1 MQSLTANIPLNA
13 PAHWAVW
20 QRRLFEALD
29 QSVQPFLDHFTREDG
44 EFIWQDEW
52 GGGSPDDFYEPFF
65 NWPLVYLMGGGE
77 HLLHLADH
85 QWEAITRQ
93 LTRLGTVSKE
103 YGIREDQMHQAES
116 DVCFYHLCLAHP
128 NAPRRVERACRFAG
142 FYLNEDPEA
151 QNYDPEHKILRSGLN
166 GSHGPYF
173 APLAERDQQSY
184 NPLGSSMEVYDLPF
198 FDLPG
203 ITCVQDLADPA
214 KARLMGQTLFDR
226 WRQGDTPTNLAVT
239 SLATNAFL
247 ITGDEKYR
255 AWVVEYT
262 DAWVERARANG
273 GMLPDNVGLSG
284 QVGEYCAGNWY
295 GGRYGWTFPHGFLTL
310 QKATLD
316 AAANAYLL
324 TRDRA
329 YLDLPRQQ
337 MDRILEQGRM
347 EDIRD
352 QYMSVAERWAS
363 QFAAMGEQ
371 RETLLVPYR
380 YGDAGWFDW
389 QPMSPVYP
397 VTLWNLSMD
406 GGDWERMEAIRQ
418 KEAFDWAAVFPF
430 HNKEDSGHEAPW
442 VRFLAGANPAYPEHM
457 LQATYQVAGR
467 RLAQLRSDQD
477 VGTRHHVHHWQ
488 WGNPVSSEALIQLTM
503 GGPQPIYNGGLLHAR
518 LRYFDAQH
526 RRPGLPEDVG
536 ALVEKLAAN
545 RTVVRLVN
553 LNHNARRE
561 LVIQGGAFGEHR
573 FGRAAYQSRTSEYPG
588 WMGGYAGTYAAPPL
602 ETEERQ
608 IAVDGK
614 HLSITL
620 PPHCEITLD
629 LETQRYVNEPSHHAG
644 PF

>member
-1 MQSLTANIPLNA
+1 
-13 PAHWAVW
+13 
-20 QRRLFEALD
+20 
-29 QSVQPFLDHFTREDG
+29 
-44 EFIWQDEW
+44 
-52 GGGSPDDFYEPFF
+52 
-65 NWPLVYLMGGGE
+65 
-77 HLLHLADH
+77 
-85 QWEAITRQ
+85 
-93 LTRLGTVSKE
+93 
-103 YGIREDQMHQAES
+103 
-116 DVCFYHLCLAHP
+116 
-128 NAPRRVERACRFAG
+128 
-142 FYLNEDPEA
+142 
-151 QNYDPEHKILRSGLN
+151 
-166 GSHGPYF
+166 
-173 APLAERDQQSY
+173 
-184 NPLGSSMEVYDLPF
+184 MEVYNLPF

-203 ITCVQDLADPA
+203 ITSVQDLADPA

-226 WRQGDTPTNLAVT
+226 WRQGDTTTNLAVT
-239 SLATNAFL
+239 SLVTNAFL

-262 DAWVERARANG
+262 DAWVERAQANG

-284 QVGEYCAGNWY
+284 EVGEYCAGNWY

-329 YLDLPRQQ
+329 YLDLPRPA
-337 MDRILEQGRM
+337 DGPHLGTRAHGGYPRPIHERGRALG
-347 EDIRD
+347 EPICRHGRKKRD
-352 QYMSVAERWAS
+352 LAGALPLRRCRLVRL
-363 QFAAMGEQ
+363 AAHE
-371 RETLLVPYR
+371 
-380 YGDAGWFDW
+380 
-389 QPMSPVYP
+389 SVYP

-406 GGDWERMEAIRQ
+406 EGDWERMEAIRQ

-442 VRFLAGANPAYPEHM
+442 VRFLAGANPTYPEQM

-467 RLAQLRSDQD
+467 RLAQLRADQD

-503 GGPQPIYNGGLLHAR
+503 GGPQPIYNGGLLYAR
-518 LRYFDAQH
+518 LRYFDAQR

-536 ALVEKLAAN
+536 ALVEKLEAN

-553 LNHNARRE
+553 LNHNESRE
-561 LVIQGGAFGEHR
+561 LVIQGGAFGEHS
-573 FGRAAYQSRTSEYPG
+573 FGRAAYHSRTSEYPG

-608 IAVDGK
+608 LAVDDK
-614 HLSITL
+614 HLSVTL